1 MNKLVAILASII
13 SIQINAFEVS
23 EFRGRLVTNYQDM
36 DREAVEGF
44 NTLAIENPHGAIQEL
59 AVPVSERIRFLKR
72 FSGKDIIVETGAT
85 EGMSIPVALNMAIF
99 LKDTQVTYWTNAT
112 ESYYK
117 FPQKVAMT
125 ETNSENIAGLVDFD
139 SETVSDQASG
149 FTITT
154 KNKIYKVAKADRN
167 LKYSLNALRGQVATF
182 TIASLDD
189 GSDSTPPISIP
200 PIDLPGF
207 NPAID
212 PFGIPHNW
220 GRFNPWGGGN
230 VPFSSSIMGHPNMSP
245 VDKYDVLNSHYSAG
259 SARRNAAVNK
269 SALMVNPIV
278 EDAVTEPNDPQTDEQ
293 KPEEDLIHIESI
305 IKPMQ
310 TGTVEG
316 KATLEWDSG
325 NDTLKV
331 ELADEQKINLAYHK
345 KFHKEWSDQSLASS
359 VLRVNYRVVIL
370 ENGSF
375 PMVESYEVVD
385 KSEYEDNH
393 DDFMGP

>member
-1 MNKLVAILASII
+1 MNKLIAILASII

-36 DREAVEGF
+36 DRESVEGF
-44 NTLAIENPHGAIQEL
+44 NTLAIENPHGAIQEF
-59 AVPVSERIRFLKR
+59 AVPVTERIRFLKR

-85 EGMSIPVALNMAIF
+85 EGMPIPVALNMAIF

-117 FPQKVAMT
+117 FPQKVAMP
-125 ETNSENIAGLVDFD
+125 ETNSENIAGLVSFD
-139 SETVSDQASG
+139 AETISEQASG

-154 KNKIYKVAKADRN
+154 KSKIYKVAKSGRH

-182 TIASLDD
+182 TITSLDD

-207 NPAID
+207 NPAVD
-212 PFGIPHNW
+212 PFGIPHDW
-220 GRFNPWGGGN
+220 GRFNPWGGSSHI
-230 VPFSSSIMGHPNMSP
+230 PFSSSIMDYNGSATQF
-245 VDKYDVLNSHYSAG
+245 SAG
-259 SARRNAAVNK
+259 SARRNAVVNK

-278 EDAVTEPNDPQTDEQ
+278 EDAVTESNEPQEEEQ

-316 KATLEWDSG
+316 KASLEWDSG
-325 NDTLKV
+325 NYTLKI

-345 KFHKEWSDQSLASS
+345 KFHKEWSDLSLANST
-359 VLRVNYRVVIL
+359 LKINYRVVIL

-375 PMVESYEVVD
+375 PMLESYEVVE

-393 DDFMGP
+393 DDYMGP